1 MIRQNQK
8 LQALLG
14 GQRSARVTMGTLKER
29 QVVGPDCSGHCWPV
43 WCVGPGICWSQGLS
57 DLARHLL
64 EDGFDL
70 RPGGVGPL

>member
-29 QVVGPDCSGHCWPV
+29 QVAGPDCSGYCWPV
-43 WCVGPGICWSQGLS
+43 CASAQVSVGPRAFQIWPSTSLKTA
-57 DLARHLL
+57 LT
-64 EDGFDL
+64 
-70 RPGGVGPL
+70 

>member
-29 QVVGPDCSGHCWPV
+29 QVAGPDCSGHCWPV
-43 WCVGPGICWSQGLS
+43 WCVGPGY
-57 DLARHLL
+57 LL
-64 EDGFDL
+64 V
-70 RPGGVGPL
+70 PGPFRFGPAPP